1 MFCSF
6 VHICGVPLAT
16 RWGCSCANLSG
27 KGHLHWAQGGV
38 HWALA
43 LHWVQVSVHW
53 AFALHWAQGS
63 VHWALVLHWAQ
74 VSVHWALAL
83 HWVPQGT
90 TWDSIPN
97 IKFTITSLCSH
108 ETEGP
113 GYQLQ
118 DMVQS
123 PCWSLF
129 AVHVWLSWR
138 RKNACLLILCE
149 RCGVKMHNVY
159 ERPSLRRSR
168 IEGIYIARSFWSY
181 GRE

>member
-27 KGHLHWAQGGV
+27 KGHLHWAQF
-38 HWALA
+38 
-43 LHWVQVSVHW
+43 SVHW

-63 VHWALVLHWAQ
+63 VHWAFALHWAQ

-123 PCWSLF
+123 PCWLLKPICSSCL
-129 AVHVWLSWR
+129 VELTN
-138 RKNACLLILCE
+138 KNASLLVSEKDVEL
-149 RCGVKMHNVY
+149 RCTMYMRGPHCVD
-159 ERPSLRRSR
+159 L
-168 IEGIYIARSFWSY
+168 G
-181 GRE
+181 

>member
-27 KGHLHWAQGGV
+27 KGHLHWAQGSV
-38 HWALA
+38 HCA
-43 LHWVQVSVHW
+43 QVSVHW
-53 AFALHWAQGS
+53 AQG
-63 VHWALVLHWAQ
+63 
-74 VSVHWALAL
+74 SVHWALAL

-108 ETEGP
+108 ETVGP

-138 RKNACLLILCE
+138 RKNASLLILCE

>member
-27 KGHLHWAQGGV
+27 KGHLHWAQGSV
-38 HWALA
+38 HCA
-43 LHWVQVSVHW
+43 QVSVHW
-53 AFALHWAQGS
+53 AQG
-63 VHWALVLHWAQ
+63 
-74 VSVHWALAL
+74 SVHWALAL

-129 AVHVWLSWR
+129 SVHVWLSWR

>member
-27 KGHLHWAQGGV
+27 KGHLHSAQGSV
-38 HWALA
+38 HCA
-43 LHWVQVSVHW
+43 QVSVHW
-53 AFALHWAQGS
+53 AQG
-63 VHWALVLHWAQ
+63 
-74 VSVHWALAL
+74 SVHWALAL

-123 PCWSLF
+123 PCWLLKPICSSCL
-129 AVHVWLSWR
+129 VELTK
-138 RKNACLLILCE
+138 KNASLLILCE

>member
-27 KGHLHWAQGGV
+27 KGHLHWAQF
-38 HWALA
+38 
-43 LHWVQVSVHW
+43 SVHC
-53 AFALHWAQGS
+53 AQGNVHWAQGS
-63 VHWALVLHWAQ
+63 VHWELVLHWAQ
-74 VSVHWALAL
+74 GSVRWALAL

-108 ETEGP
+108 ETVRR

-123 PCWSLF
+123 PCWLLKPICSSCL
-129 AVHVWLSWR
+129 VELTK
-138 RKNACLLILCE
+138 KNASPLQILCE
-149 RCGVKMHNVY
+149 PYANPMP
-159 ERPSLRRSR
+159 EIML
-168 IEGIYIARSFWSY
+168 EGNRL
-181 GRE
+181 

>member
-27 KGHLHWAQGGV
+27 KGHLHWAQG
-38 HWALA
+38 
-43 LHWVQVSVHW
+43 
-53 AFALHWAQGS
+53 
-63 VHWALVLHWAQ
+63 
-74 VSVHWALAL
+74 SVHWALAL

-129 AVHVWLSWR
+129 AVHVWLSWQ
-138 RKNACLLILCE
+138 RKNASLLILCE

>member
-27 KGHLHWAQGGV
+27 KGHLHWAQGSV
-38 HWALA
+38 HCALVLHWAQGNVHCA
-43 LHWVQVSVHW
+43 QVSVHC
-53 AFALHWAQGS
+53 AQGS

-74 VSVHWALAL
+74 VSVHWAFAL

-129 AVHVWLSWR
+129 AVHVWLSWQIR
-138 RKNACLLILCE
+138 MQA
-149 RCGVKMHNVY
+149 
-159 ERPSLRRSR
+159 
-168 IEGIYIARSFWSY
+168 F
-181 GRE
+181 